1 MLTIIATCAV
11 IITLVIVN
19 NNRDAVFGAV
29 FSTVSATWSTIKWM
43 WYMITLLAIGTLI
56 YGVVYFLLFTLGI
69 VK

>member
-1 MLTIIATCAV
+1 MLQIITVCVV
-11 IITLVIVN
+11 IITLVILN
-19 NNRDAVFGAV
+19 NNRDAVFSAV
-29 FSTVSATWSTIKWM
+29 FSSVSATWSTIKWM